1 MGRFMSE
8 KDIAHSVLKA
18 VSILKAFE
26 PGELELSIAQI
37 SKKVGIPKTTAR
49 RMIVTLA
56 STGLLEQSNR
66 TGMFKIGPALY
77 MQGNL
82 YLQASDFLTEIRLVA
97 GTLGELTGETITASV
112 FDKDKFSITY
122 VLVQDSIY
130 PLRWDIQVGKTIPAH
145 VTATGRAFLS
155 ELDDTEIDELF
166 PGERLPAVTKNSITD
181 KAELKKELAEIRQ
194 TGVAFDME
202 RFSEGLEGA
211 ASLVRDASG
220 KTVVGMVIAALSL
233 RMNEFK
239 RVKHAEL
246 IKLGAGLASYRLGY
260 NDPSLKVHDLEELRA
275 WWQQN
280 GAVPAALASNSFPV
294 A

>member
-1 MGRFMSE
+1 MGE

-18 VSILKAFE
+18 ASILKAFE
-26 PGELELSIAQI
+26 PGVLELSIAQI
-37 SKKVGIPKTTAR
+37 SEKVGIPKTTAR

-112 FDKDKFSITY
+112 FDKDKFNVTY

-155 ELDDTEIDELF
+155 ELDDAEIDELF
-166 PGERLPAVTKNSITD
+166 PGERLPAVTKNSMTS
-181 KAELKKELAEIRQ
+181 KAELKKELVEIRK
-194 TGVAFDME
+194 TGIAFDLE

-220 KTVVGMVIAALSL
+220 KAVAGIVIAALSL

-239 RVKHAEL
+239 RAKHAEL

-260 NDPSLKVHDLEELRA
+260 NDPSLKVHDLEELRV
-275 WWQQN
+275 WWKQN
-280 GAVPAALASNSFPV
+280 GAVPEVQVSNSFPV